1 MNMANWIVITLKQMF
16 IRGYFTGAL
25 LKRVTTHNHQQPAA
39 DLLPPPTTNYN
50 HEYLCSH
57 QP

>member
-1 MNMANWIVITLKQMF
+1 MANWIVITVKQMF

-25 LKRVTTHNHQQPAA
+25 LKRVTTHNHQQPAV
-39 DLLPPPTTNYN
+39 DLLPPPSTNHN

-57 QP
+57 